1 MALSIPFNA
10 HVARHART
18 APVKTTVPVRKPGLW
33 TRFLNALIESQ
44 QRRAEREIE
53 RLIYAS
59 GGRLTDSVERDIERL
74 LSGHSFR

>member
-1 MALSIPFNA
+1 MALSVPF
-10 HVARHART
+10 HFPLAREGRT
-18 APVKTTVPVRKPGLW
+18 APAVRKPGLL
-33 TRFLNALIESQ
+33 TRMLDAIVESQ

-74 LSGHSFR
+74 LSQRPFR

>member
-1 MALSIPFNA
+1 MALSIPF
-10 HVARHART
+10 HLPLAREDRA
-18 APVKTTVPVRKPGLW
+18 APAAPAARKPGLL
-33 TRFLNALIESQ
+33 TRLLDAVVESQ

-74 LSGHSFR
+74 LSERPFR

>member
-1 MALSIPFNA
+1 MALSIPFHA
-10 HVARHART
+10 PLARESRT
-18 APVKTTVPVRKPGLW
+18 ASAAPPAVRNPGLL
-33 TRFLNALIESQ
+33 TRLLDAVVESQ

-74 LSGHSFR
+74 LSERPFR